1 MKEYLIDFIKNG
13 KKYLEYLMKLG
24 FKDLFVNFIEIIML
38 VILACLVYLPV
49 GIISDLIFQII
60 NIFVVDNVYFLK
72 IYDLIFSLISAILA
86 VYLFIYM
93 FNKRYAD
100 IENLRKEGKIERN
113 KTIVRENVK
122 NIEEEEFELPKKKN
136 D

>member
-1 MKEYLIDFIKNG
+1 MKEYLSDFIKNG

-38 VILACLVYLPV
+38 VILACLVYLPI
-49 GIISDLIFQII
+49 GIISDLMFQII
-60 NIFVVDNVYFLK
+60 NIFVVNNVYFLK

-86 VYLFIYM
+86 VYLFVYM

-100 IENLRKEGKIERN
+100 IETLRKEVKVEIN
-113 KTIVRENVK
+113 KTIVGENVK
-122 NIEEEEFELPKKKN
+122 KIDEEFELPKKKK